1 MKKRELE
8 LEAKVIELFILKA
21 KKERYLS
28 FIQKKKSR
36 KKFLEDFSHMNF
48 LNKELF
54 EKVGGDE
61 HEMIRNRIRKIGDLK
76 DCYVISENRDI
87 DGRRLEIKSALKE
100 TIGADLG
107 TLLVFGDAE
116 IVYAEAEGFN
126 NRWISK

>member
-1 MKKRELE
+1 
-8 LEAKVIELFILKA
+8 
-21 KKERYLS
+21 
-28 FIQKKKSR
+28 
-36 KKFLEDFSHMNF
+36 MNF